1 MDGSTE
7 YFSWNRGHRCCKF
20 ELLFS
25 CLERRVFNQYRQCQG
40 LEVSCTRKELLYLIK
55 DTMLLLQPTQGLS
68 LHSSQTI
75 PLLIRNP

>member
-1 MDGSTE
+1 MLQIQIT
-7 YFSWNRGHRCCKF
+7 FLRLK
-20 ELLFS
+20 
-25 CLERRVFNQYRQCQG
+25 RRVFNQYRQCQG